1 MKPFGQSNSM
11 KELLKKLKRHDT
23 LVMAAGVV
31 AATILCGVFVYVT
44 TPAISAD
51 AAAKEVEKDSLGVQK
66 KASEQLSEIDSYLER
81 LDQVVTNSQNL
92 VSEIEKRQTEI
103 NNNSEH
109 KETETNNTNSTKV
122 VEKISGL
129 DKELASI
136 HDEIKNTSEQV
147 KNLTE
152 TFKNGGSGNNK
163 KDNADLSQISNALDD
178 IKKSCDKS
186 GDQISGLVASIKT
199 GREESDKKVLGNLEK
214 IEQELGKV
222 NSNDTLTRLES
233 ELSKTQ
239 GNYSLLIKEMEKTV
253 GDGLD
258 KVDKNLTKTSDD
270 VNGVGKKVKKVEE
283 HVDSVDT
290 KMGSV
295 EEHVGSVDTKMGS
308 VEEHVGSVENKMGS
322 VEQGVNDVLGSQK
335 NTDSKIGEINS
346 SIEGVEGSIS
356 DINKNIDIIFKR
368 LDESFK
374 KVADEKKKLAS
385 TLATLG
391 VDIENT
397 ENGVPTF
404 DDIDNAIRK
413 LPTKIK
419 SDAQFEYIK
428 HSHKDKNG
436 NVVNGETCPTHG
448 GCFTQPVYHTHSDG
462 CYKIE
467 NTYYV
472 YRDPFSVTGVG
483 IDTPYCE
490 FCGKEVRNGHI
501 DILTKRDLD
510 KFDIPEGGVKK
521 NPLEVFKRYKI
532 KGVYKVETKS
542 TTVLTCTKG
551 NTHVDGYRAGCGHKS
566 GEIIEVRI
574 KYDKHDDLIGT
585 SLMSKKSH
593 YFDGM
598 VLDSETFTLDEVEE
612 YNSEIM
618 NEEEEDAK
626 EPEDEDILFET
637 EEIPNGEE
645 SDAPESG
652 NDSSQENTND
662 PENQTSEEKAK
673 TPDGEAVSLDD
684 AGNEFA
690 DENRNMDIYN
700 TENTDGS
707 DPEKSDKAPKADA
720 DSAQEEGI
728 NQGSSLGSA
737 EGEGKLASK

>member
-356 DINKNIDIIFKR
+356 NINKNIDIIFKR

-391 VDIENT
+391 VDIEDT

-413 LPTKIK
+413 LPSKIK

-462 CYKIE
+462 CYKIQ

-472 YRDPFSVTGVG
+472 HRDPFSVTGVG

-490 FCGKEVRNGHI
+490 FCGEEVRNGHI

-574 KYDKHDDLIGT
+574 KYDKHDDLIGA

-612 YNSEIM
+612 YNSEIRKKRM
-618 NEEEEDAK
+618 
-626 EPEDEDILFET
+626 
-637 EEIPNGEE
+637 
-645 SDAPESG
+645 
-652 NDSSQENTND
+652 
-662 PENQTSEEKAK
+662 
-673 TPDGEAVSLDD
+673 
-684 AGNEFA
+684 
-690 DENRNMDIYN
+690 
-700 TENTDGS
+700 
-707 DPEKSDKAPKADA
+707 
-720 DSAQEEGI
+720 
-728 NQGSSLGSA
+728 
-737 EGEGKLASK
+737 